1 MNVAVRVEALKLTRS
16 PVGIV
21 GSAAIVLGIG
31 TLCAVIMAAL
41 ASGDPQLVAKLG
53 PDASRDWP
61 GLVGTAAQ
69 ISGAG
74 GLLAFGVVAAW
85 LFGREFSDG
94 TVTGLFGLPVGR
106 GTIAAAKLA
115 VYAAWGTAVSGAVV
129 AVVLLLGLVLGFG
142 APAPADWGALGR
154 LLVLGVLSSGVA
166 VPTAWVATITRSL
179 LGGVSVAIG
188 LVVVAQVGVLAGGG
202 GWLPLAAPALWAVSG
217 GTAVSAVQLCGAVVF
232 ALVAATATTWS
243 WHRLQLDR

>member
-1 MNVAVRVEALKLTRS
+1 MNEAVRVEALKLTRS
-16 PVGIV
+16 SVGIV

-31 TLCAVIMAAL
+31 ALCTVMMAAL
-41 ASGDPQLVAKLG
+41 ASDDPQLVAKLG

-61 GLVGTAAQ
+61 GLVNTAAQ

-94 TVTGLFGLPVGR
+94 TITGLFALPVGR

-115 VYAAWGTAVSGAVV
+115 VYAAWGAVVSAAVV
-129 AVVLLLGLVLGFG
+129 AAVVLLGLVLGFG
-142 APAPADWGALGR
+142 APDAAAWAGLGR
-154 LLVLGVLSSGVA
+154 LLALGVLSAGVA

-188 LVVVAQVGVLAGGG
+188 LVVVAQVGVLAGWG

-217 GTAVSAVQLCGAVVF
+217 GGAVSVVQLGGAAAF
-232 ALVAATATTWS
+232 AGLAATATAWS

>member
-1 MNVAVRVEALKLTRS
+1 MNAAVRVEALKLTRS

-21 GSAAIVLGIG
+21 GSAAIVLGIA
-31 TLCAVIMAAL
+31 TLCAVMMAAL
-41 ASGDPQLVAKLG
+41 ASGDAQLVAKLG
-53 PDASRDWP
+53 PGASRDWP
-61 GLVGTAAQ
+61 GLVGAAAQ

-85 LFGREFSDG
+85 LFGREFTEG
-94 TVTGLFGLPVGR
+94 TITGLFGLPVGR

-115 VYAAWGTAVSGAVV
+115 VYAAWGTGVSAAVV
-129 AVVLLLGLVLGFG
+129 VVVLLLGLVLGFG
-142 APAPADWGALGR
+142 APDAAAWEELGR
-154 LLVLGVLSSGVA
+154 LLVLGVLSVGVA

-202 GWLPLAAPALWAVSG
+202 GWVPLAAPALWALSG
-217 GTAVSAVQLCGAVVF
+217 GAAVSAVQLGGAVAF
-232 ALVAATATTWS
+232 AVVAGTATIWT

>member
-1 MNVAVRVEALKLTRS
+1 MNAAVRVEALKLTRS
-16 PVGIV
+16 PVGII
-21 GSAAIVLGIG
+21 GSAAVVLGIG
-31 TLCAVIMAAL
+31 ALCAVMMAAL

-69 ISGAG
+69 VTGAG

-85 LFGREFSDG
+85 LFGREFTDG
-94 TVTGLFGLPVGR
+94 TITGLFGLPVGR
-106 GTIAAAKLA
+106 GTIAVAKLA
-115 VYAAWGTAVSGAVV
+115 VYAAWGAGVSVGVV
-129 AVVLLLGLVLGFG
+129 AVVLLLGLGLGFG
-142 APAPADWGALGR
+142 APDAAVWEELGR
-154 LLVLGVLSSGVA
+154 LLALGVLSAGVA

-188 LVVVAQVGVLAGGG
+188 LVVVAQVGVLAGWG

-217 GTAVSAVQLCGAVVF
+217 GVAVSPIQLCGAAAF
-232 ALVAATATTWS
+232 AAMASTATAWS

>member
-1 MNVAVRVEALKLTRS
+1 MNEAVRVEALKLTRS

-21 GSAAIVLGIG
+21 GSAAIVIGIG
-31 TLCAVIMAAL
+31 TLCAVMMAAL

-53 PDASRDWP
+53 PGASRDWP
-61 GLVGTAAQ
+61 GLVAVAAQ

-74 GLLAFGVVAAW
+74 GLLAFGVVGAW
-85 LFGREFSDG
+85 LFGREFTDG
-94 TVTGLFGLPVGR
+94 TITGLFGLPVGR

-115 VYAAWGTAVSGAVV
+115 VYAAWGAVV
-129 AVVLLLGLVLGFG
+129 SAAVVMVVLLLGLALGFG
-142 APAPADWGALGR
+142 APDAAAWQELGR
-154 LLVLGVLSSGVA
+154 LLVLGVLSVGVA

-202 GWLPLAAPALWAVSG
+202 GWVPLAAPALWAVSG
-217 GTAVSAVQLCGAVVF
+217 GAAVSAAQLGGAVAF
-232 ALVAATATTWS
+232 AVAAGAATTWS

>member
-1 MNVAVRVEALKLTRS
+1 MNVALRVEALKLARS
-16 PVGIV
+16 PVGII
-21 GSAAIVLGIG
+21 GSAAVVLGVG
-31 TLCAVIMAAL
+31 ALCAVMMAAL
-41 ASGDPQLVAKLG
+41 AAGDAQLVAKLG
-53 PDASRDWP
+53 PGASRDWP
-61 GLVGTAAQ
+61 GLVAAAAQ

-74 GLLAFGVVAAW
+74 GFLAFGVVGAW
-85 LFGREFSDG
+85 VFGREFTDG
-94 TVTGLFGLPVGR
+94 TITGLFGLPVGR

-115 VYAAWGTAVSGAVV
+115 VYAAWGTVVSGAVV

-142 APAPADWGALGR
+142 APDPADWGALGR
-154 LLVLGVLSSGVA
+154 LLVLGVLSAGVA
-166 VPTAWVATITRSL
+166 VPTAWVATVTRSL

-217 GTAVSAVQLCGAVVF
+217 GAAVSAAQLCGAVVY
-232 ALVAATATTWS
+232 AVVAAGATVWF